1 MNYKELIDGYL
12 NLTDIDKFKF
22 TNNFNRLKELEKQE
36 NYKKKME
43 AFEAMSELIKED
55 GTPYFNVEW
64 LKKNYLGL

>member
-12 NLTDIDKFKF
+12 NLTDIDKVK
-22 TNNFNRLKELEKQE
+22 FNRIKELEKQE